1 MTKPKETHK
10 TRFPEISTKKSPD
23 VDDEIPPFENLMADF
38 SFALFEVEAFF
49 LPAQLRSDQDFNF
62 SQDRNLDFKRQKT
75 LPPPPS
81 ERNILES
88 KSGLPFKKVA
98 SKI

>member
-49 LPAQLRSDQDFNF
+49 LPAQLRSD
-62 SQDRNLDFKRQKT
+62 
-75 LPPPPS
+75 
-81 ERNILES
+81 
-88 KSGLPFKKVA
+88 
-98 SKI
+98 